1 MPDLFKEIVPSIL
14 QTKKN
19 VFADEPDYSDY
30 KAFVVNRALSFHMDC
45 ILYANEMNL
54 YPGLDSDMQYQ
65 YLLNTVRSMKRKF
78 QPWQKSEVLKD
89 IECVK
94 QYFGYSNEKAKQA
107 MRILSDE
114 QIAEIKAKTNTGGVN
129 NNDRNTGLS

>member
-1 MPDLFKEIVPSIL
+1 
-14 QTKKN
+14 
-19 VFADEPDYSDY
+19 
-30 KAFVVNRALSFHMDC
+30 MDC

-54 YPGLDSDMQYQ
+54 YPGLDPDMQYQ

-114 QIAEIKAKTNTGGVN
+114 QIAETKAKTNTGGVIN
-129 NNDRNTGLS
+129 NARNTGLS